1 MLVRDRTRSSG
12 PRHGVNET
20 FADEFSSSRRGSFS
34 SPAGRAE
41 PERLAPVSGSLLL
54 LVTVFGVTFVA
65 ELPDKSLFASLVLG
79 TRYRP
84 ASVWLGVAAA
94 FAVHIGLSVGA
105 GRLLTLAPESVIDFV
120 SAGLFLGGAIWMLRS
135 ASEDES
141 EPGPDAARMGAPS
154 PSFLR
159 VFATSFTVVFI
170 GEWGD
175 VTQIT
180 TANFV
185 ARYNDPLII
194 GVAALAAL
202 WTVSALAVFGGAK
215 LLQRVPMHWVRL
227 VGAVGL
233 TSLGIYSLV
242 RAIGSLG

>member
-12 PRHGVNET
+12 PEDGVNET
-20 FADEFSSSRRGSFS
+20 FADEFSSFWRGSFWYLLE
-34 SPAGRAE
+34 RAE
-41 PERLAPVSGSLLL
+41 PERLSLMSSLLL
-54 LVTVFGVTFVA
+54 LVTVFALTFVA

-84 ASVWLGVAAA
+84 AHVWLGVAAA
-94 FAVHIGLSVGA
+94 FAVHVALAVGA
-105 GRLLTLAPESVIDFV
+105 GGLLTLAPKSVTDFV
-120 SAGLFLGGAIWMLRS
+120 TAGLFLGGAIWMLQS
-135 ASEDES
+135 ASEDEN
-141 EPGPDAARMGAPS
+141 EPGPDAARLGAPA

-202 WTVSALAVFGGAK
+202 WAVSALAVFGGAK
-215 LLQRVPMHWVRL
+215 LLERVPVRWVRL
-227 VGAVGL
+227 VGAVAL
-233 TSLGIYSLV
+233 TGLGIYSLV
-242 RAIGSLG
+242 RATGSLR

>member
-1 MLVRDRTRSSG
+1 MSD
-12 PRHGVNET
+12 
-20 FADEFSSSRRGSFS
+20 
-34 SPAGRAE
+34 
-41 PERLAPVSGSLLL
+41 LLL
-54 LVTVFGVTFVA
+54 LVTVFAVTFIA

-84 ASVWLGVAAA
+84 AHVWLGVAAA
-94 FAVHIGLSVGA
+94 FAVHVALAVVA
-105 GRLLTLAPESVIDFV
+105 GGLLTLAPQSVIDFV
-120 SAGLFLGGAIWMLRS
+120 TAGLFLGGAIWILRS
-135 ASEDES
+135 AKTDEN
-141 EPGPDAARMGAPS
+141 EPGPDAARLGAPA
-154 PSFLR
+154 PSLLR

-185 ARYNDPLII
+185 ARYNEPLIV
-194 GVAALAAL
+194 GVAAVAAL

-215 LLQRVPMHWVRL
+215 LLQRVPVRWVRL
-227 VGAVGL
+227 VGAVAL

-242 RAIGSLG
+242 RAVGSLG

>member
-1 MLVRDRTRSSG
+1 
-12 PRHGVNET
+12 VNET
-20 FADEFSSSRRGSFS
+20 FADELLILAGVLFL
-34 SPAGRAE
+34 PGRAE
-41 PERLAPVSGSLLL
+41 PERLALVSGSLLL
-54 LVTVFGVTFVA
+54 LVTVFAVTFVA

-84 ASVWLGVAAA
+84 GQVWLGVAAA
-94 FAVHIGLSVGA
+94 FAVHVTLSVAA
-105 GRLLTLAPESVIDFV
+105 GGLLTLAPKSVIDFV

-135 ASEDES
+135 APEDEN
-141 EPGPDAARMGAPS
+141 EPGPDAARMGAP
-154 PSFLR
+154 PPGFLR

-185 ARYNDPLII
+185 ARYNDPAVI

-202 WTVSALAVFGGAK
+202 WSVSALAVFGGAK
-215 LLQRVPMHWVRL
+215 LLARVPMRWVRL
-227 VGAVGL
+227 AGAVALTGL
-233 TSLGIYSLV
+233 GVYNLV

>member
-1 MLVRDRTRSSG
+1 LYL
-12 PRHGVNET
+12 P
-20 FADEFSSSRRGSFS
+20 
-34 SPAGRAE
+34 GRAE
-41 PERLAPVSGSLLL
+41 PERPALVSSWLL
-54 LVTVFGVTFVA
+54 LVTVFAVTFIA

-79 TRYRP
+79 TRYRS
-84 ASVWLGVAAA
+84 AHVWLGVAAA
-94 FAVHIGLSVGA
+94 FAVHVALSVGA
-105 GRLLTLAPESVIDFV
+105 GGLLTLAPKSVIDLV

-135 ASEDES
+135 PSEDEN
-141 EPGPDAARMGAPS
+141 EPGPDAARMGAPA

-159 VFATSFTVVFI
+159 VFATGFTVVFI

-202 WTVSALAVFGGAK
+202 WAVSALAVFGGAK
-215 LLQRVPMHWVRL
+215 LLARVPVRWVRL
-227 VGAVGL
+227 AGAVAL
-233 TSLGIYSLV
+233 TGLGIFSLV
-242 RAIGSLG
+242 RALASLG

>member
-1 MLVRDRTRSSG
+1 
-12 PRHGVNET
+12 VNET
-20 FADEFSSSRRGSFS
+20 FADELLILAGVLFL
-34 SPAGRAE
+34 PGRAE
-41 PERLAPVSGSLLL
+41 PERLALVSGSLLL
-54 LVTVFGVTFVA
+54 LVTVFAVTFVA

-84 ASVWLGVAAA
+84 AQVWLGVAAA
-94 FAVHIGLSVGA
+94 FAVHVTLSVAA
-105 GRLLTLAPESVIDFV
+105 GGLLTLAPKSVIDFV
-120 SAGLFLGGAIWMLRS
+120 SAGLFLAGAIWMLRS
-135 ASEDES
+135 AEEDEN
-141 EPGPDAARMGAPS
+141 EPGPDAARMGAP
-154 PSFLR
+154 PPGFLR

-185 ARYNDPLII
+185 ARYHDPLVI

-215 LLQRVPMHWVRL
+215 LLARVPMRWVRL
-227 VGAVGL
+227 AGAVAL
-233 TSLGIYSLV
+233 TGLGIYNLV

>member
-1 MLVRDRTRSSG
+1 MS
-12 PRHGVNET
+12 N
-20 FADEFSSSRRGSFS
+20 
-34 SPAGRAE
+34 
-41 PERLAPVSGSLLL
+41 LLL
-54 LVTVFGVTFVA
+54 LVTVFAVTFIA
-65 ELPDKSLFASLVLG
+65 ELPDKSLFASLALG

-84 ASVWLGVAAA
+84 AHVWLGVAAA
-94 FAVHIGLSVGA
+94 FAVHVALAVGA
-105 GRLLTLAPESVIDFV
+105 GGLLTLAPNAVIDFV
-120 SAGLFLGGAIWMLRS
+120 TAGLFLGGAVWMLRS
-135 ASEDES
+135 AQADEN
-141 EPGPDAARMGAPS
+141 EPGPDAARLGAPP

-185 ARYNDPLII
+185 ARYNDPLIV
-194 GVAALAAL
+194 GVAAVAAL

-215 LLQRVPMHWVRL
+215 LLERVPVRWVRL
-227 VGAVGL
+227 VGAVAL

-242 RAIGSLG
+242 RAVGSLG

>member
-12 PRHGVNET
+12 PKVRVNET
-20 FADEFSSSRRGSFS
+20 FADESSSFWRGSFLYLQ
-34 SPAGRAE
+34 GRAE
-41 PERLAPVSGSLLL
+41 LERLGLVSDLLL
-54 LVTVFGVTFVA
+54 LVTVFAVTFIA

-84 ASVWLGVAAA
+84 AHVWLGVAAA
-94 FAVHIGLSVGA
+94 FAVHVALAVGA
-105 GRLLTLAPESVIDFV
+105 GGLLALAPRSVIDFV

-135 ASEDES
+135 ARADEN
-141 EPGPDAARMGAPS
+141 EPGPDAARLGAPA

-185 ARYNDPLII
+185 ARYNDPLLV

-215 LLQRVPMHWVRL
+215 LLERVPVRWVRL
-227 VGAVGL
+227 AGAVAL
-233 TSLGIYSLV
+233 ASLGIYSLV
-242 RAIGSLG
+242 RAAGSLG

>member
-12 PRHGVNET
+12 PKDGVNET
-20 FADEFSSSRRGSFS
+20 FADECSSFWRGSFLYL
-34 SPAGRAE
+34 AGRAG
-41 PERLAPVSGSLLL
+41 PERLALVSGLLL
-54 LVTVFGVTFVA
+54 LVTVFAVTFIA

-84 ASVWLGVAAA
+84 AHVWLGVAAA
-94 FAVHIGLSVGA
+94 FAVHVALSVGA
-105 GRLLTLAPESVIDFV
+105 GGLLTLAPKSVIDFV
-120 SAGLFLGGAIWMLRS
+120 TAGLFLAGTIWMLRS
-135 ASEDES
+135 ASENEN
-141 EPGPDAARMGAPS
+141 EPGPDAARMGAPP

-202 WTVSALAVFGGAK
+202 WAVSALAVFGGAK
-215 LLQRVPMHWVRL
+215 LLQRVPVRWVRL
-227 VGAVGL
+227 AGAVAL

-242 RAIGSLG
+242 RAIRSLG